1 MILTKLAIELK
12 RYMNYD
18 AVIGTQTVD
27 NIIQTLIALIDYQ
40 EKYMIKIENLIFTKQ
55 FDKIS
60 KNEIK

>member
-60 KNEIK
+60 KKEIK